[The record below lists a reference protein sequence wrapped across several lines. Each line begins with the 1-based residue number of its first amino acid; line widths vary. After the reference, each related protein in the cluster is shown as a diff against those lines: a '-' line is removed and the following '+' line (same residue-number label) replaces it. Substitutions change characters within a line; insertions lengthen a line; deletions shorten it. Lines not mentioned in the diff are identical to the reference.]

1 MKITSYLVVKLV
13 IYCASLSLII
23 YLLYMNVMP
32 FGTLTFSCQFN
43 NKCDKYFKNLTVQDN
58 VIYFDAPCQSSIKSI
73 EAILQVPIKEK
84 NNIQFGIAQADK
96 TYKYL
101 PLSFDNNKTLSAT
114 IEKKDI
120 YCQSNNYNMFTITG
134 LSADIAKKS
143 EMLIKFHR

>member
-1 MKITSYLVVKLV
+1 MKFTSYLLAKII
-13 IYCASLSLII
+13 IYCVSFSLIM
-23 YLLYMNVMP
+23 YLLYMNIAP
-32 FGTLTFSCQFN
+32 FGTLTFSCQFD
-43 NKCDKYFKNLTVQDN
+43 NKCDKYIKNLTVQDN

-73 EAILQVPIKEK
+73 EAVLQVPIKEK

-101 PLSFDNNKTLSAT
+101 PLSFKDNKVV

-134 LSADIAKKS
+134 LSADTAKKS
-143 EMLIKFHR
+143 EILIKFHR